1 MLRKGSNIVMYDD
14 KEKIDAGTIEA
25 GIIGGA
31 CIKGSYS
38 GLSNVTSNKDYSK
51 LKELGLGLF
60 TKKELGN
67 QVDIDPLDGIS
78 NDLVNIILTS
88 DAFDNRVEH
97 RYGNTG
103 NLRII
108 FDKQLVSDLKCK
120 LYKCNYRDDIIKSD
134 ALVEK
139 VIESV
144 AKRFNTDYVT
154 VHLSDDTSN
163 PSTFV
168 DPRLIE
174 PGTPQQGYLDIYY
187 TVAEPKPK
195 AEGDDVLAS
204 VSDAKAALAAL
215 SDRVKSLENSSLGAK
230 VEETTDTT
238 ATVDVKKD

>member
-1 MLRKGSNIVMYDD
+1 MSNDN
-14 KEKIDAGTIEA
+14 EKIVAGTID
-25 GIIGGA
+25 GSQFNYV
-31 CIKGSYS
+31 KGLTLTM
-38 GLSNVTSNKDYSK
+38 GTA
-51 LKELGLGLF
+51 ELGVGLF
-60 TKKELGN
+60 TKKELGK
-67 QVDIDPLDGIS
+67 QADISPLDDIANG
-78 NDLVNIILTS
+78 LVNTILTS
-88 DAFDNRVEH
+88 NAFDNRVEH

-108 FDKQLVSDLKCK
+108 FDKQLVTDLKRN
-120 LYKCNYRDDIIKSD
+120 LYDNNYGEDAIKSD

-163 PSTFV
+163 PSTFI

-174 PGTPQQGYLDIYY
+174 PDTPQQGYLDIYY

-195 AEGDDVLAS
+195 VDVEAVLAT
-204 VSDAKAALAAL
+204 L
-215 SDRVKSLENSSLGAK
+215 SDRVKNLEDKEVDAK

-238 ATVDVKKD
+238 AKVDVKED